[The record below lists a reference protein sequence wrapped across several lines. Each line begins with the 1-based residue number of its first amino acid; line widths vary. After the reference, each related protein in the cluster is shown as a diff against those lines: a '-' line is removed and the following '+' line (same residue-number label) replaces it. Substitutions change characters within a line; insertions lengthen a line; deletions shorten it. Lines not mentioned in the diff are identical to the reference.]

1 MTLDRKFLVT
11 SLAFAVVGLIVGIY
25 MAASNNH
32 APFVAHAH
40 ILLVGFV
47 LSFIYALIHRLFI
60 AAGTHKAATVQYWL
74 HTLAAVVMGVG
85 LMIWYTGTSN
95 APALEKVLAV
105 SANAVL
111 LGMLI
116 MVYLVIKFPRAAA

>member
-1 MTLDRKFLVT
+1 MTLDRKFLLT
-11 SLAFAVVGLIVGIY
+11 SLAFAVVGMVVGIY

-47 LSFIYALIHRLFI
+47 LSFIYALIHRLFV
-60 AAGTHKAATVQYWL
+60 AAGTHKAAAVQFWL
-74 HTLAAVVMGVG
+74 HTLAAVVMGTG
-85 LMIWYTGTSN
+85 LLLWYGGISQ
-95 APALEKVLAV
+95 APALEKILAL

-111 LGMLI
+111 LGALI
-116 MVYLVIKFPRAAA
+116 MVYLVIKFPRAA

>member
-1 MTLDRKFLVT
+1 MSIDRKFLLC
-11 SLAFAVVGLIVGIY
+11 SLAFAIVGMVVGIY
-25 MAASNNH
+25 MAASQNH

-60 AAGTHKAATVQYWL
+60 AAGTHKAATVQFWL

-85 LMIWYTGTSN
+85 LLLWYTGTSQ
-95 APALEKVLAV
+95 APALEKILAAA
-105 SANAVL
+105 ANAVL
-111 LGMLI
+111 LGALM
-116 MVYLVIKFPRAAA
+116 MVYLVIKFPRAA